1 MGNDHG
7 ECDVPAL
14 EDGLTYVSSAATSIF
29 VVLLI
34 TKASSAHGVVVAATD
49 FAGEC
54 LAEVELMN
62 ADGPQALRAK
72 LTLAMRGH
80 TAPGSIVRVILPG
93 GKLLKEI
100 TDAKE
105 LMSLLQL

>member
-1 MGNDHG
+1 M
-7 ECDVPAL
+7 PAL
-14 EDGLTYVSSAATSIF
+14 KDGLIYVSSAAGSIF
-29 VVLLI
+29 GVLLI
-34 TKASSAHGVVVAATD
+34 TKASSANGMVVAATD

-80 TAPGSIVRVILPG
+80 TAPGSILRVILPG

-100 TDAKE
+100 IDAEE
-105 LMSLLQL
+105 LTSLLQL